1 MNKAQLI
8 EFLNSLPDDAG
19 VRTGDLTILAPEVSY
34 YPRDNSE
41 AKSVVVS
48 DTCTLQIEV
57 TIDKRVAYTKING
70 FLIKEDR

>member
-19 VRTGDLTILAPEVSY
+19 VRTGDLTILAPEVSCY
-34 YPRDNSE
+34 SHDNSE
-41 AKSVVVS
+41 AKSVVIN

-57 TIDKRVAYTKING
+57 TINKRVAYTKIND